1 MIRLTLT
8 SNECAAVQ
16 TLRRDA
22 TFTPAERDRVEMA
35 LLSDAGWRVPRIA
48 EHLGYC
54 AATVRRVFV
63 QFEQT
68 GPAGLRHRPP
78 GPAPDVPRRERVEA
92 ALRELLEQERT
103 WTAPQLADALGERG
117 LALSTRQVRRYLTG
131 PGLRARWRRT
141 KRTLD
146 HRADPARVAA
156 AAAELETRKN
166 ALRPAS

>member
-1 MIRLTLT
+1 MLRLKITPDQR
-8 SNECAAVQ
+8 AAIQ
-16 TLRRDA
+16 EMRRDR
-22 TFTPAERDRVEMA
+22 TLKPAERDRVEMA

-63 QFEQT
+63 QFDQT
-68 GPAGLRHRPP
+68 GPAGLRHHKP
-78 GPAPDVPRRERVEA
+78 GPAPDLPRRERVEA

-103 WTAPQLADALGERG
+103 WTAPQLAAALGERG
-117 LALSTRQVRRYLTG
+117 IELSTRQVRRYLTG

-141 KRTLD
+141 KRSLD
-146 HRADPARVAA
+146 HKANPERVAA
-156 AAAELETRKN
+156 AAAELELRKN